1 MSSIMLVLQ
10 QSFLNEY
17 LDASFA
23 GLYNFPADYDDSD
36 EHTPYGDFMIMPMLE
51 YHVADSF
58 DISVGANLFFSFLEN
73 AGGEIVSDQ
82 YSTFGL
88 VDDEDSFFLR
98 ARFSF

>member
-1 MSSIMLVLQ
+1 MSSIMLILQ
-10 QSFLNEY
+10 QSFLNDY
-17 LDASFA
+17 LDASLA

-36 EHTPYGDFMIMPMLE
+36 EDTPYGDVMILPVLE
-51 YHVADSF
+51 YQIADSF
-58 DISVGANLFFSFLEN
+58 NVSFGASLFFSFLKN
-73 AGGEIVSDQ
+73 SSGEIVSDQ